1 MYMHMYMWLP
11 PSLMVLVRLRAALDI
26 VHASW
31 HASLAVPAATSVL
44 DAAAASPGVRSYYT
58 DEYWMWIVHIIVR
71 YICVDVYAM

>member
-1 MYMHMYMWLP
+1 MCMYMWLP

-58 DEYWMWIVHIIVR
+58 
-71 YICVDVYAM
+71 A